1 MTSLS
6 IKRQKINERYEEERV
21 QKLIYPPKTLKAL
34 NLRISRCH
42 DCICLGSGKYFKG
55 MLDRELHKV
64 NEYTRLFLEDQERQ
78 VNGIAICLVFSE
90 SHYGELDEGER
101 VFLSAISNMENF
113 GSGCVA
119 RLFYRPHDNKTA
131 WVIFQPDDAS
141 LHGST

>member
-6 IKRQKINERYEEERV
+6 RKRQKINERYEEERL
-21 QKLIYPPKTLKAL
+21 QRLIYPSKTPKAY
-34 NLRISRCH
+34 NLRISRSH
-42 DCICLGSGKYFKG
+42 DCICLGSGKYFKE
-55 MLDRELHKV
+55 MLHRELDKI
-64 NEYTRLFLEDQERQ
+64 NEYTRLFLEDQEKQ
-78 VNGIAICLVFSE
+78 VDGIAISVVFSE

-113 GSGCVA
+113 GSGSVA

-131 WVIFQPDDAS
+131 WLIFQPDDAA